1 MDIKQFQKVEKI
13 QNEFEKL
20 NNERFEYIKNKLGLY
35 ISNYHLKK
43 GDDMSKYPEVME
55 KINQDK
61 NEILDY
67 INELHKLNKNT
78 FELTKILQ
86 KEIEKKN

>member
-1 MDIKQFQKVEKI
+1 MNMERFKEFEKI
-13 QNEFEKL
+13 QNQFEKL
-20 NNERFEYIKNKLGLY
+20 HDERFNYIKERLGLY
-35 ISNYHLKK
+35 ISNYHFKK
-43 GDDMSKYPEVME
+43 DDDMSKYPEVME
-55 KINQDK
+55 NINHDK

-86 KEIEKKN
+86 EETKKN